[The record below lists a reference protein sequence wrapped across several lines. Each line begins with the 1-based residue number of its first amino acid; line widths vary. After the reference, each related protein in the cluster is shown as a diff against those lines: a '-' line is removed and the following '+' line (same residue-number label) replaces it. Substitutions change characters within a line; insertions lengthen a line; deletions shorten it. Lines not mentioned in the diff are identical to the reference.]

1 MLYRRPARRPIAP
14 RAPRA
19 RRTPRG
25 RGRRDHARLPWLIGT
40 AALVVAAGVAVGI
53 LETTGGT
60 TGGSTALS
68 PVLPASFEVVYQVIT
83 STTGTPSTTWEV
95 LHSADPFDTSD
106 LTYDANPLSGAKP
119 VSGTVSTFDHL
130 YDLASGSLTL
140 VTDRQPGQGSGDQA
154 LVPELGDLQHRH
166 LAAPTGG
173 QRRVAG
179 QMCSTFRFSEPPVG
193 AITPQSGTDHDNL
206 CLSPSGLELAEQW
219 TYVGRVVLERTAV
232 EVTIGGADGRISGP
246 PAAPPPKEPAV
257 TALRVGKPT
266 QTSFLQTPS
275 APAGFIGMGS
285 VQAVAYDPSNPTQ
298 ISAVSTIWAFQRSG
312 DVVTVEAGEGRYPWD
327 DNGTPTS
334 DLRLDGLGQ
343 AQSILKSGGPEIQV
357 QRSGGQWVRIDG
369 TVPVSYLT
377 RYAGQLRLA

>member
-140 VTDRQPGQGSGDQA
+140 VTDRQPGQGSEDQA

-219 TYVGRVVLERTAV
+219 TYVGRSRTR
-232 EVTIGGADGRISGP
+232 TDCR
-246 PAAPPPKEPAV
+246 
-257 TALRVGKPT
+257 R
-266 QTSFLQTPS
+266 
-275 APAGFIGMGS
+275 
-285 VQAVAYDPSNPTQ
+285 
-298 ISAVSTIWAFQRSG
+298 G
-312 DVVTVEAGEGRYPWD
+312 DDRWSRRA
-327 DNGTPTS
+327 
-334 DLRLDGLGQ
+334 DLRAASCTPAKGAGGDSTAGRKADADLVPSD
-343 AQSILKSGGPEIQV
+343 SFSSGGLHRHGI
-357 QRSGGQWVRIDG
+357 RTGGR
-369 TVPVSYLT
+369 
-377 RYAGQLRLA
+377 LRPLESDADLGRVDNLGLPARR